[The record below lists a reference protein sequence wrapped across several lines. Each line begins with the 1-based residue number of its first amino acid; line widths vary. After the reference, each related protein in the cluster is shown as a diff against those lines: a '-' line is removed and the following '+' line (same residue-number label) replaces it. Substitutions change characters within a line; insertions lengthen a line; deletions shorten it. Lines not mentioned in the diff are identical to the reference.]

1 MRKGPNPKIFMLMAV
16 GAVLIGGILTLTG
29 YSNMSSA
36 AAELRKVQGQVKNS
50 ATLQKELADSQ
61 ASLQDCASRLK
72 HLEFGVQDYAYIPT
86 MLSELDKLGRASG
99 INVVGVRPIPKPA
112 ATKKTAGD
120 TESTKKKNYDEIDV
134 EVKGEG
140 SYRSVIN
147 FVEALGKFP
156 KIVAARTVEL
166 TPKTSPGQTSALL
179 DVTIDLRAY
188 VFPVDQTPPTPT
200 NTAMVSGGTH
210 EG

>member
-1 MRKGPNPKIFMLMAV
+1 MLMAV
-16 GAVLIGGILTLTG
+16 GAFLIGGLLTFCG
-29 YSNMSSA
+29 YSGMSSA
-36 AAELRKVQGQVKNS
+36 SSELHKVQGQVKNT

-61 ASLQDCASRLK
+61 ASLQDSASKLQ
-72 HLEFGVQDYAYIPT
+72 HLEVGVQDYAYVPT

-99 INVVGVRPIPKPA
+99 IAVVGVRPMPKQA
-112 ATKKTAGD
+112 SKKGATD
-120 TESTKKKNYDEIDV
+120 TESTKKKPYDELDI

-140 SYRSVIN
+140 SYRSVMN

-156 KIVAARTVEL
+156 KIVAARTVAL
-166 TPKTSPGQTSALL
+166 SPKTTPGQTSTTL

-188 VFPVDQTPPTPT
+188 IFPAVQMPTT
-200 NTAMVSGGTH
+200 TKTAMVSGSTH